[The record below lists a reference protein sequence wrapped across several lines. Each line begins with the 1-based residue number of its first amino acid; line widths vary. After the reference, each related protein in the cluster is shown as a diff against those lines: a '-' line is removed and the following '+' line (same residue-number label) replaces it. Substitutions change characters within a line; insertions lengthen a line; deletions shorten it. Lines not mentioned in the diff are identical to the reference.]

1 MPQTA
6 PVEKWRSIDDLPA
19 LATAQQKTEVV
30 KKTSALSLLHQWAE
44 CRQVLEEER
53 KGDEEA
59 RQKVEREN
67 QYERRNRKRK
77 KKKKKGRGWGELRQT
92 VKNKGREKKKVA
104 EIWSDS

>member
-1 MPQTA
+1 M
-6 PVEKWRSIDDLPA
+6 
-19 LATAQQKTEVV
+19 
-30 KKTSALSLLHQWAE
+30 
-44 CRQVLEEER
+44 LEEER

-77 KKKKKGRGWGELRQT
+77 KKKKKKGRGWGELRQT